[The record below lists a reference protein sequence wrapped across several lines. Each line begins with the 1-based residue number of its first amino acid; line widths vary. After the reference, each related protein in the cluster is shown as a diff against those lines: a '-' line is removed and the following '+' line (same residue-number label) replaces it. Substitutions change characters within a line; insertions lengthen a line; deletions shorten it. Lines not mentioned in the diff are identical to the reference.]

1 MRNTERPDISVIVP
15 VYRAEKYISGCI
27 ESILNQTL
35 ENFELL
41 LVDDGSPDES
51 GRICDEYARK
61 DGRITV
67 VHKKNEGV
75 SMARN
80 TGIDMAKANWVCF
93 IDSDDWVE
101 NNYLEIFDK
110 CKNENSI
117 VMQGMLYDFGNNIYM
132 NKPFFEYE
140 NISFGKMEQDNIVKY
155 NILGNG
161 CPCGKL
167 FNKRLL
173 NRENIRFRKD
183 ISTHEDHIFVWQY
196 LQYVDFI
203 TLRKEITYHYMR
215 YSEETLSTRFH
226 PAEEYVRVAETLI
239 REMDVLKDVMGIN
252 NREYLKKIYSEF
264 GIDQMMKAITNSDKG
279 NYREVVESA
288 RKETRRIKE
297 YYIPGCGIYK
307 VLAKCIKMNLPTW
320 VIYTILKVYKLINKR

>member
-75 SMARN
+75 SIARN

-110 CKNENSI
+110 CKN
-117 VMQGMLYDFGNNIYM
+117 
-132 NKPFFEYE
+132 
-140 NISFGKMEQDNIVKY
+140 
-155 NILGNG
+155 
-161 CPCGKL
+161 
-167 FNKRLL
+167 
-173 NRENIRFRKD
+173 
-183 ISTHEDHIFVWQY
+183 
-196 LQYVDFI
+196 
-203 TLRKEITYHYMR
+203 
-215 YSEETLSTRFH
+215 
-226 PAEEYVRVAETLI
+226 
-239 REMDVLKDVMGIN
+239 
-252 NREYLKKIYSEF
+252 
-264 GIDQMMKAITNSDKG
+264 
-279 NYREVVESA
+279 
-288 RKETRRIKE
+288 
-297 YYIPGCGIYK
+297 
-307 VLAKCIKMNLPTW
+307 
-320 VIYTILKVYKLINKR
+320 